1 MSPVPAAPT
10 PSPRRR
16 VVVADDDVQ
25 LREGIASLLS
35 EVGYDVIGRVG
46 DAQALLDI
54 VRAGQPDLVVADIR
68 MPPTYT
74 TEGVDVA
81 RTIRVEFPQIGI
93 LLLSAHVDLETTID
107 FLQSGESLGYLLKS
121 RVMRVEDVTDAL
133 ERIGAGG
140 AVIDPALV
148 QDLLS
153 AHRRADPLAV
163 LTSRERE
170 VLALVAEGRSN
181 DGIAR
186 RLGITEGAVEK
197 HVRSILSKL
206 ELHAT
211 DDDHR
216 RALAVLLFLDS
227 P

>member
-16 VVVADDDVQ
+16 IVVADDDVQ
-25 LREGIASLLS
+25 LREGVASLLS
-35 EVGYDVIGRVG
+35 EVGYDVLGRVG

-54 VRAGQPDLVVADIR
+54 VRAGPPDLVVADIR

-81 RTIRVEFPQIGI
+81 RTIRAEFPRIGI

-107 FLQSGESLGYLLKS
+107 FLQNGESFGYLLKS
-121 RVMRVEDVTDAL
+121 RVTRVDDVTDAL

-148 QDLLS
+148 KDLLS
-153 AHRRADPLAV
+153 AHRRADPLAA

-181 DGIAR
+181 GGIAR
-186 RLGITEGAVEK
+186 RLGISEDAVEE

-206 ELHAT
+206 ELHTT
-211 DDDHR
+211 DDDHQR
-216 RALAVLLFLDS
+216 VLAVLLFLNS

>member
-16 VVVADDDVQ
+16 IVVADDDVQ
-25 LREGIASLLS
+25 LREGVASLLS

-54 VRAGQPDLVVADIR
+54 VRAGSPDLVVADIR

-74 TEGVDVA
+74 TEGVNVA
-81 RTIRVEFPQIGI
+81 RTIRAEFPRIGI

-107 FLQSGESLGYLLKS
+107 FLQNGQSFGYLLKS
-121 RVMRVEDVTDAL
+121 RVTRVDDVTDAL
-133 ERIGAGG
+133 ERISAGG

-148 QDLLS
+148 NDLLS
-153 AHRRADPLAV
+153 AHRRADPLAA
-163 LTSRERE
+163 LAPRERE

-181 DGIAR
+181 GGIAP
-186 RLGITEGAVEK
+186 RLGISEGAVEEY
-197 HVRSILSKL
+197 VRSILSKL
-206 ELHAT
+206 ELPAT
-211 DDDHR
+211 DDHR
-216 RALAVLLFLDS
+216 RVLAVLLFLGS

>member
-16 VVVADDDVQ
+16 IVVADDDVQ
-25 LREGIASLLS
+25 LREGVASLLS

-54 VRAGQPDLVVADIR
+54 VRAGPPDLVVADIR

-74 TEGVDVA
+74 TEGVNVA
-81 RTIRVEFPQIGI
+81 RTIRAEFPRIGI

-107 FLQSGESLGYLLKS
+107 FLQNGQSFGYLLKS
-121 RVMRVEDVTDAL
+121 RVTRVDDVTDAL
-133 ERIGAGG
+133 ERISAGG

-148 QDLLS
+148 NDLLS
-153 AHRRADPLAV
+153 AHRRADPLAA
-163 LTSRERE
+163 LAPRERE
-170 VLALVAEGRSN
+170 VLTLVAEGRSN
-181 DGIAR
+181 GGIAR
-186 RLGITEGAVEK
+186 RLGISEGAVEEY
-197 HVRSILSKL
+197 VRSILSKL
-206 ELHAT
+206 ELPAT
-211 DDDHR
+211 DDHR
-216 RALAVLLFLDS
+216 RVLAVLLFLGS